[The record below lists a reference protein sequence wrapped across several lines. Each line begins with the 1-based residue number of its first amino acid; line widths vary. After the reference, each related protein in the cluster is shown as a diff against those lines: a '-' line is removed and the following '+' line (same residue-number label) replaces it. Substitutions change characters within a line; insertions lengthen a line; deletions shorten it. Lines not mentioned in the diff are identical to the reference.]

1 MVQQAGINF
10 VVAPDYLPDH
20 FSHWYLLSSHLQRET
35 ELSIHLHLPANAA
48 EIQELA
54 EGGKMDMLYANAFDA
69 VALIK
74 DKGYLPLVCLKDKF
88 DEAVVA
94 VSAESEYQKI
104 EDLPVDALIKTGP
117 NPDVRCLGLRLLKQA
132 GLDVEQLKIEEAAT
146 FPQAAS
152 ALIRGQAQA
161 GFFPASTYAHMSKRT
176 LEQLRV
182 LQESSF
188 AAVTHMVVL
197 HPDFAEQ
204 QEALR
209 QAFAEMADKPTG
221 KTTLEALDL
230 PAGFATLTQ
239 EAAEQMVA
247 DAEENGKQ
255 AD

>member
-1 MVQQAGINF
+1 M
-10 VVAPDYLPDH
+10 P
-20 FSHWYLLSSHLQRET
+20 
-35 ELSIHLHLPANAA
+35 
-48 EIQELA
+48 
-54 EGGKMDMLYANAFDA
+54 M
-69 VALIK
+69 
-74 DKGYLPLVCLKDKF
+74 PLMP
-88 DEAVVA
+88 
-94 VSAESEYQKI
+94 
-104 EDLPVDALIKTGP
+104 LPVDALIKTGP
-117 NPDVRCLGLRLLKQA
+117 NPDIRCLGLRLLKQA
-132 GLDVEQLKIEEAAT
+132 GLDAEQLKIEEAAT
-146 FPQAAS
+146 FSQAAS

-255 AD
+255 DD

>member
-117 NPDVRCLGLRLLKQA
+117 NPDIRCLGLRLLKQA

-146 FPQAAS
+146 FSQAAS

-161 GFFPASTYAHMSKRT
+161 GFFPASTYAHMSK
-176 LEQLRV
+176 
-182 LQESSF
+182 
-188 AAVTHMVVL
+188 HMVVL

-255 AD
+255 DD

>member
-1 MVQQAGINF
+1 MVQKVGINF

-35 ELSIHLHLPANAA
+35 EFSIHLHLPANAE

-74 DKGYLPLVCLKDKF
+74 
-88 DEAVVA
+88 
-94 VSAESEYQKI
+94 
-104 EDLPVDALIKTGP
+104 TGP
-117 NPDVRCLGLRLLKQA
+117 NPDIRCLGLRLLKQA
-132 GLDVEQLKIEEAAT
+132 GLDAEQLKIEEAAT

-230 PAGFATLTQ
+230 PAGFAPLTQ

-247 DAEENGKQ
+247 DAENGKQ
-255 AD
+255 ED

>member
-1 MVQQAGINF
+1 MTQQAGINF

-35 ELSIHLHLPANAA
+35 DLAIHLHLPANA
-48 EIQELA
+48 EEMQELA
-54 EGGKMDMLYANAFDA
+54 DNGKMGMFYTNAFDA

-94 VSAESEYQKI
+94 VPAESEYQKP
-104 EDLPVDALIKTGP
+104 EDLPADALIKTGP
-117 NPDVRCLGLRLLKQA
+117 NPDIRCLGLCLLKQA
-132 GLDVEQLKIEEAAT
+132 GLDTGQLKIEEAAT

-152 ALIRGQAQA
+152 ALIRGRAQA
-161 GFFPASTYAHMSKRT
+161 GFFPADSYAHMSKRT

-188 AAVTHMVVL
+188 AAVTHIVVL
-197 HPDFAEQ
+197 HPDFAER

-209 QAFAEMADKPTG
+209 QAFAEMAGKPAG
-221 KTTLEALDL
+221 KTVLEALDL
-230 PAGFATLTQ
+230 PAGFTAITQ
-239 EAAEQMVA
+239 ETAEQMVA
-247 DAEENGKQ
+247 DAENGKQ
-255 AD
+255 GD

>member
-1 MVQQAGINF
+1 M
-10 VVAPDYLPDH
+10 
-20 FSHWYLLSSHLQRET
+20 
-35 ELSIHLHLPANAA
+35 
-48 EIQELA
+48 
-54 EGGKMDMLYANAFDA
+54 
-69 VALIK
+69 
-74 DKGYLPLVCLKDKF
+74 CLKDKF

-94 VSAESEYQKI
+94 VSAESEYQKM
-104 EDLPVDALIKTGP
+104 EDLPADALIKTGP
-117 NPDVRCLGLRLLKQA
+117 NPDIRCLGLRLLKQA
-132 GLDVEQLKIEEAAT
+132 GLDAEQLKIEEAAT

-230 PAGFATLTQ
+230 PAGFAPLTQ

-247 DAEENGKQ
+247 DAENGKQ
-255 AD
+255 DD